1 MKFTALGGGMEVG
14 ASCYLLQIAGKNI
27 LLDAGI
33 RVNRRGEEALPD
45 IELLRDLTDDRLDL
59 ILISHAHLDHCG
71 ALPILHELFPATPV
85 YSTTPTKLIAAIL
98 LQDTVKIME
107 REAEDRDSEVQ
118 LYTLDMV
125 KSAVWAIRTASYH
138 EWIRPLDDPEY
149 EFYFHPA
156 GHVMG
161 AASIL
166 LKTPEATVVYSG
178 DIATVSQRTVAGMTP
193 IDFFHPDLLILESTY
208 GDSQHPS
215 RKAEE
220 GSLAKAVA
228 EVIEEGGTVLIPAFA
243 FGRAQ
248 EIILILKF
256 SMLSGVIPKFP
267 IYVDGLVRS
276 ICDLYTELIDFLP
289 ERLQNFIANS
299 RQPVFWSAEGRGMP
313 KVTKILSHEER
324 QSLLLPEPKCI
335 ISSSG
340 MLTGGPS
347 VYYAKWLASNP
358 RNAIFLTGYQDEE
371 SPGRRLQELEQG
383 GTIELDGQEVEVK
396 CKVSRYNLSAHAD
409 QVQLCQ
415 QVSYMK
421 PQSIILVHGELGSIK
436 ELREKLVL
444 KSLVFVAPNGKT
456 IDPLRA
462 PDWLTEHRLL
472 QIDAERNQF
481 FGTLEYTVDGGV
493 AIKFGPDLV
502 ESPQWKQFFEGY
514 EEVRAKFF
522 GKRLQIR
529 AKLPSDEEDEEG
541 AEDEE

>member
-1 MKFTALGGGMEVG
+1 MKFTALGGGTEVG
-14 ASCYLLQIAGKNI
+14 ASCYLLEIAGKNI

-45 IELLRDLTDDRLDL
+45 LGLLRDLTDGKLDL

-71 ALPILHELFPATPV
+71 ALPILHELYPVTPIYAT
-85 YSTTPTKLIAAIL
+85 SPTKLIAAIL

-107 REAEDRDSEVQ
+107 REAEDVDSEAQ

-125 KSAVWAIRTASYH
+125 KSAIWAIQTVPGAR
-138 EWIRPLDDPEY
+138 WIKPFDDPEY
-149 EFYFHPA
+149 EFYLHPA

-166 LKTPEATVVYSG
+166 LKTPEADVIYSG
-178 DIATVSQRTVAGMTP
+178 DIATVSQRTVSGMEP
-193 IDFFHPDLLILESTY
+193 INFFHPDLLILESTY
-208 GDSQHPS
+208 GDSKHEA

-220 GSLAKAVA
+220 QKLAKSVA
-228 EVIEEGGTVLIPAFA
+228 EVIEGGGTVLIPAFA

-256 SMLSGVIPKFP
+256 SILSGVIPKFP
-267 IYVDGLVRS
+267 IYVDGLVRA

-289 ERLQNFIANS
+289 ARLQNFIANS
-299 RQPVFWSAEGRGMP
+299 RQPVFWSAEARGMP
-313 KVTKILSHEER
+313 RVAKILSHEER
-324 QSLLLPEPKCI
+324 QQLLLPEPKCI

-347 VYYAKWLASNP
+347 VYYAKWLASNS

-371 SPGRRLQELEQG
+371 APGRRLQELEQG
-383 GTIELDGQEVEVK
+383 GVIELDGQEVEVK
-396 CKVSRYNLSAHAD
+396 CRVNKYNLSAHAD

-415 QVSYMK
+415 QVSYIK
-421 PQSIILVHGELGSIK
+421 PRSIVLVHGEPSSIK

-456 IDPLRA
+456 IDPLQP

-472 QIDAERNQF
+472 QIDAEHNRF
-481 FGTLEYTVDGGV
+481 FGTIEYTDDGGV
-493 AIKFGPDLV
+493 AIKFESDLV
-502 ESPQWKQFFEGY
+502 ESPQWRQFFNGY
-514 EEVRAKFF
+514 DEVRAKFF
-522 GKRLQIR
+522 GKRLEIR
-529 AKLPSDEEDEEG
+529 AKLPSDEEEDEGDEE
-541 AEDEE
+541 